1 MKITQK
7 LINEITWKFY
17 WILFIMLL
25 DLSRNFMKIQL
36 KMGMLE
42 LFKTKIEE
50 IDKNLKNNLFF
61 RVSYHAK
68 MLRCGKSACPIDM
81 NFFVSNLH
89 CIL

>member
-1 MKITQK
+1 
-7 LINEITWKFY
+7 
-17 WILFIMLL
+17 MLL
-25 DLSRNFMKIQL
+25 DLSRNFIKIQP
-36 KMGMLE
+36 KMGTLE

-68 MLRCGKSACPIDM
+68 MLRCWKSACPIDTK
-81 NFFVSNLH
+81 FFVSNLH